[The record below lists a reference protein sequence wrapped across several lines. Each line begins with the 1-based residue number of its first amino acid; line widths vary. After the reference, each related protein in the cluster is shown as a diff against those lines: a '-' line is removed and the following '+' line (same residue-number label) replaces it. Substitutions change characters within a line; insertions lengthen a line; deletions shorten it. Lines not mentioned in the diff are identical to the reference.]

1 MSELDLNMSKGKVE
15 RISQN
20 MNNPYD
26 SFVKVSNSC
35 LYIAKS
41 M

>member
-1 MSELDLNMSKGKVE
+1 MSKLDLNMSKGKVE
-15 RISQN
+15 RISHN

-26 SFVKVSNSC
+26 LFVKVSNSY
-35 LYIAKS
+35 LYIPKS